1 MVKRNLNMEATLLP
15 PNPSSSSSPRP
26 AVPSHHPTTPYW
38 IHTTTLFNSKTLTF
52 DRNISLLISPQ
63 SGLTLQTLT
72 RPTASIPHLQPSDL
86 DLTPYTIIPGLT
98 DAHTHIFLHAYRR
111 VLSLSQERDE
121 SIVARTLRASIHCRL
136 ALLAGYTTYRD
147 LGTEGCGSADL
158 GVRDSINRGL
168 IPGPRLFVATEPLA
182 SSGSYEIRQENALGG
197 TRVPRLSDPCDGEE
211 GCRAGV
217 RRRIGA
223 GADVVK
229 VRRELRWPKPAWK
242 GAEDIEFPPVRE
254 GKEDILHGKRQR
266 NPNSVMWSQGEMDV
280 MVEEATRAKAPVAAH
295 ASTEEAIVM
304 ACRAGVTSV
313 EHGFGGTEK
322 ALDVMKE
329 CGTIFVPTLCVAE
342 AELGTESEELR
353 WAMGFTMRAWEKGV
367 RLACGG
373 DTGAAPHGENAR
385 ELELMVKAGVP
396 VVEVLRAATLG
407 GWEACGGEWCGHDF
421 GWLGEGWV
429 ADLVALD
436 GDLEKE
442 GLEGVIRKVR
452 YVVKDG
458 RVAVADGKI
467 VELPYAG

>member
-1 MVKRNLNMEATLLP
+1 MTKRTPTHEAALHLP
-15 PNPSSSSSPRP
+15 HPSSSS
-26 AVPSHHPTTPYW
+26 PSTHRPTTPYW
-38 IHTTTLFNSKTLTF
+38 IHTTSLFNSKTLTF
-52 DRNISLLISPQ
+52 NHNISLQISPT
-63 SGLTLQTLT
+63 SGLILQTLT
-72 RPTASIPHLQPSDL
+72 RPSASLPALSPSDL
-86 DLTPYTIIPGLT
+86 DFTNHTILPGLV
-98 DAHTHIFLHAYRR
+98 DAHTHIFLHAYAHTP
-111 VLSLSQERDE
+111 SLPQERDE
-121 SIVARTLRASIHCRL
+121 SLPARILRASIHCRL

-147 LGTEGCGSADL
+147 LGTEGLGNADL

-168 IPGPRLFVATEPLA
+168 IPGPRLFV
-182 SSGSYEIRQENALGG
+182 ENAMGG

-229 VRRELRWPKPAWK
+229 VYAEYRRRALRWPQPAWK
-242 GAEDIEFPPVRE
+242 GAEEIEFPP
-254 GKEDILHGKRQR
+254 RQR
-266 NPNSVMWSQGEMDV
+266 NPNSVMWSQREMDV
-280 MVEEATRAKAPVAAH
+280 IVEEAVRAKAPVAAH

-304 ACRAGVTSV
+304 ACKAGVTSI
-313 EHGFGGTEK
+313 EHGFGGTER
-322 ALDVMKE
+322 AIGVMKE
-329 CGTIFVPTLCVAE
+329 CGVIFVPTLSIGE
-342 AELGTESEELR
+342 AELGLESEEMGR
-353 WAMGFTMRAWEKGV
+353 AMGFTKKAWEKGV

-373 DTGAAPHGENAR
+373 DTGAFPHGENAR

-396 VVEVLRAATLG
+396 VGEVLRAATLG

-429 ADLVALD
+429 ADLVALE

-442 GLEGVIRKVR
+442 GLEEVIRKVR

-458 RVAVADGKI
+458 RVVVADGRI